1 MLTDSLLYKADNI
14 SQIDGTGPAKEK
26 QMVAAAK
33 SFESLLIGKLVET
46 MQETVGQWGHEKD
59 SAFGQIQGIFSH
71 YLSDSI
77 AEQGGIGL
85 WKDLCSQLEQAKP
98 EAIEQNK
105 FDRTI

>member
-1 MLTDSLLYKADNI
+1 MLTDSLLYKVDNI
-14 SQIDGTGPAKEK
+14 TQADGSGPAKEK
-26 QMVAAAK
+26 QMVEAAK

-46 MQETVGQWGHEKD
+46 MQETVGQWGYEKD

-77 AEQGGIGL
+77 SEQGGLGL
-85 WKDLCSQLEQAKP
+85 WKDLCNQFDQVKP